1 MRLTSMEITNKEFK
15 KAMRG
20 YGQEEVDEFLDK
32 VAEDY
37 EILYKENSVLKEK
50 VAAVDERL
58 THYVKME
65 NTIQKTLV
73 MAQDAAEHARVNSK
87 IEAEL
92 TIRTANEA
100 AKQIIDKSNNDVIS
114 INEEFEKIR
123 QEFNKFRAKYRNFMK
138 SQLEVFDD
146 MEKEVIKHYSI
157 GYSVDEKE
165 FGTALASEFIE
176 DATDNSNYEQI
187 AKNTDEIKNF
197 FEKEV

>member
-15 KAMRG
+15 KVMRG
-20 YGQEEVDEFLDK
+20 FSQEEVDEFLDK

-50 VAAVDERL
+50 VAAVDDRL
-58 THYVKME
+58 AHYEKME

-73 MAQDAAEHARVNSK
+73 MAQDAAEHARTNSK

-92 TIRTANEA
+92 IIRTANEA
-100 AKQIIDKSNNDVIS
+100 ARQIIDKANNDVIS
-114 INEEFEKIR
+114 INAEFEKTR

-165 FGTALASEFIE
+165 FGTAMASEFTE
-176 DATDNSNYEQI
+176 DTADNSNYDQI
-187 AKNTDEIKNF
+187 AENIDEIKNF
-197 FEKEV
+197 FEKDA